1 MIATIL
7 KIEKQKAKDGGFF
20 WYIFFKSLEG
30 KSFRA
35 CVYEK
40 YRNYS
45 KWIDIIKNNRVGVVL
60 SDLEIKSGK
69 IIDADSNFIMQCQM
83 SISTAPIAAPIVHE
97 YYRPAGAPPA
107 GSTKPDIAKAITPPD
122 HAVKAIV
129 APIYCDLC
137 GKIIQKE
144 ISCNLKVNI
153 GAVIEENC
161 SGEMDKSADEYI
173 NLEIHL
179 TCRNELFDRIGGAND
194 FNRKKIDS
202 DLVEKAKAKA
212 AR

>member
-7 KIEKQKAKDGGFF
+7 KIEKQKAKEGGNF

-35 CVYEK
+35 CIYER
-40 YRNYS
+40 YRNYAN
-45 KWIDIIKNNRVGVVL
+45 WIEIIKNNRIGLVL

-69 IIDADSNFIMQCQM
+69 IIDADSNFKEQNKMTT
-83 SISTAPIAAPIVHE
+83 STAPAAAPIVHE
-97 YYRPAGAPPA
+97 YYRPA

-122 HAVKAIV
+122 HAPKAIV

-153 GAVIEENC
+153 GTP
-161 SGEMDKSADEYI
+161 ADEYI

-179 TCRNELFDRIGGAND
+179 TCRNELFDKIGGAND
-194 FNRKKIDS
+194 FNRRKIDNE
-202 DLVEKAKAKA
+202 LIEKAKLKA
-212 AR
+212 VK